1 MELVYMFGIPFLIG
15 LLSGVFFKVVINS
28 DKHKSRL
35 DKEMS
40 EIFDKYKE

>member
-1 MELVYMFGIPFLIG
+1 MELMMMFGVPFLIG
-15 LLSGVFFKVVINS
+15 VLAGVFFKMVINK